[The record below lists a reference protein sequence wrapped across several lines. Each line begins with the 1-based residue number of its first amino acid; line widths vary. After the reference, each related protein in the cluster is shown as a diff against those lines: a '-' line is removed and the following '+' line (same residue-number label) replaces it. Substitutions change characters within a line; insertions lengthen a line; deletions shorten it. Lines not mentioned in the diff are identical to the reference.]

1 MTMRKEH
8 QRAAL
13 KYIQERGVSLDDT
26 VTVVEEMI
34 HDTVRSIEK
43 QIHKARSGRKE
54 LEYKKWYPYN
64 IDADYMVAIENE
76 IVRCFFCDDECDPS
90 SDEYKEKCRSV
101 APIITIV
108 LDEVKQ
114 THEVSIEIEGREP
127 DQMVVHY
134 QQELERFYQ
143 KYVFGTSYGFGCW
156 LVPVE
161 EDGSERKRWLQE
173 SLFETIGRGVKVT
186 KAIAAIDDPDVHEIT
201 DWLNSDEGKPTLK
214 AMKKWQNGAA
224 TIMRTKSRREVYVYK
239 TKDIALVHN
248 R

>member
-1 MTMRKEH
+1 MRKEH

-13 KYIQERGVSLDDT
+13 RYIQERGVSLDDT
-26 VTVVEEMI
+26 VTVAVEMI

-43 QIHKARSGRKE
+43 QIHEAQSGQKE

-64 IDADYMVAIENE
+64 IDGNYMVAIESE
-76 IVRCFFCDDECDPS
+76 IVRRFFCDDECDPS
-90 SDEYKEKCRSV
+90 SEEYKEKCRSV
-101 APIITIV
+101 APIVSMILYEI
-108 LDEVKQ
+108 KQ

-127 DQMVVHY
+127 YQIVVHY
-134 QQELERFYQ
+134 LQRLEKFYTSFVIDRFY
-143 KYVFGTSYGFGCW
+143 GLGCW

-186 KAIAAIDDPDVHEIT
+186 KAIAAIDDPDVHEVT

-214 AMKKWQNGAA
+214 AMKKWQNGGETVLRA
-224 TIMRTKSRREVYVYK
+224 SNRREVHVYK
-239 TKDIALVHN
+239 TNDVALVYI